1 MTSFN
6 TLFNRMFQE
15 KSRAVYLIYLIQ
27 AFSSLCFSLWMIFSM
42 RGEPNVMMINGH
54 REVTNH
60 LIAYLLIFG
69 VMMFITSFFAN
80 FVYWIISSVKNE
92 KINRSQTWR
101 LIPISDTKFLLSN
114 FGTAFISYLWL
125 IILEGI
131 TVAVTC
137 LPVLTVNEVRKNLS
151 GFFEESHRLAVQDL
165 WSLLGALVLVILLG
179 YAWYAIVSLINLSSR
194 SIMDFLPNGSSKF
207 IMFIVRVVIIIAIIW
222 LLSKATTVVF
232 GAISN
237 FIPFLADGNNDLQMS
252 GTLVAFLLFDVVVT
266 LIDIL
271 LLNKFVEAKQN

>member
-15 KSRAVYLIYLIQ
+15 KSRSVYLIYLIQ

-101 LIPISDTKFLLSN
+101 LIPINDTEFLLSN

-151 GFFEESHRLAVQDL
+151 GFFEESHRLAVQDW

>member
-15 KSRAVYLIYLIQ
+15 KSKSVYLIYLIQ
-27 AFSSLCFSLWMIFSM
+27 AFASLCFSLWMIFSM

-101 LIPISDTKFLLSN
+101 LIPINDTEFLLSN

-151 GFFEESHRLAVQDL
+151 GFFEESHRLAVQDW

>member
-60 LIAYLLIFG
+60 L
-69 VMMFITSFFAN
+69 
-80 FVYWIISSVKNE
+80 
-92 KINRSQTWR
+92 
-101 LIPISDTKFLLSN
+101 
-114 FGTAFISYLWL
+114 
-125 IILEGI
+125 
-131 TVAVTC
+131 
-137 LPVLTVNEVRKNLS
+137 
-151 GFFEESHRLAVQDL
+151 
-165 WSLLGALVLVILLG
+165 
-179 YAWYAIVSLINLSSR
+179 
-194 SIMDFLPNGSSKF
+194 
-207 IMFIVRVVIIIAIIW
+207 
-222 LLSKATTVVF
+222 
-232 GAISN
+232 
-237 FIPFLADGNNDLQMS
+237 NDLQMS

>member
-27 AFSSLCFSLWMIFSM
+27 AFASLCFAVWMIISM
-42 RGEPNVMMINGH
+42 RGEPNVMVINGH
-54 REVTNH
+54 HEVTNH

-131 TVAVTC
+131 TIAVTC
-137 LPVLTVNEVRKNLS
+137 LPVLTVSEVRKNLAEAFS
-151 GFFEESHRLAVQDL
+151 RSHQLAAQD
-165 WSLLGALVLVILLG
+165 WWEMFGALVLVILLG

-194 SIMDFLPNGSSKF
+194 SIMDFLPNGSNKF
-207 IMFIVRVVIIIAIIW
+207 AMFIVRVVIIIAVIW
-222 LLSKATTVVF
+222 LLSKSGTVIF
-232 GAISN
+232 GALEN
-237 FIPFLADGNNDLQMS
+237 
-252 GTLVAFLLFDVVVT
+252 
-266 LIDIL
+266 
-271 LLNKFVEAKQN
+271 

>member
-15 KSRAVYLIYLIQ
+15 KSRTVYLIYLIQ
-27 AFSSLCFSLWMIFSM
+27 AFASLCFSVWMIISM
-42 RGEPNVMMINGH
+42 KGDPNVMVINGH
-54 REVTNH
+54 HEVTNH
-60 LIAYLLIFG
+60 LISYLLIFG

-80 FVYWIISSVKNE
+80 FVYWIISSIKNE

-125 IILEGI
+125 MILEGI

-137 LPVLTVNEVRKNLS
+137 LPVLTVNEVRKNLAD
-151 GFFEESHRLAVQDL
+151 FFSRSQQLGTQD
-165 WSLLGALVLVILLG
+165 WWGLLGALVLVILLG

-194 SIMDFLPNGSSKF
+194 SIMDFLPNGSSEF
-207 IMFIVRVVIIIAIIW
+207 IMFIVRVVIILVIIW

-232 GAISN
+232 GAIGN
-237 FIPFLADGNNDLQMS
+237 FIPFLVDGNNDLQMS

>member
-15 KSRAVYLIYLIQ
+15 KSRTVYLIYLIQ
-27 AFSSLCFSLWMIFSM
+27 AFASLCFSVWMIISM
-42 RGEPNVMMINGH
+42 KGDPNVMVINGH
-54 REVTNH
+54 HEVTNH
-60 LIAYLLIFG
+60 LIFYLLIFG

-80 FVYWIISSVKNE
+80 FVYWIISSIKNE

-125 IILEGI
+125 MILEGI

-137 LPVLTVNEVRKNLS
+137 LPVLTVNEVRKNLAD
-151 GFFEESHRLAVQDL
+151 FFSRSQQLGTQD
-165 WSLLGALVLVILLG
+165 WWGILGALVLVILLG

-207 IMFIVRVVIIIAIIW
+207 IMFIVRVVIILAIIW

-232 GAISN
+232 GAIDN
-237 FIPFLADGNNDLQMS
+237 LIPFLADGNKDLQMS
-252 GTLVAFLLFDVVVT
+252 GTLVEFLLFDLVVT